1 MSIKVVATNLAS
13 NAKHYAKLS
22 KFVVRQKS
30 PEILLGAGIIAGGA
44 CIFLACK
51 GTLKAKPKIDDM
63 SIKLEDLEHIESF
76 HTEAIAADPT
86 ADEEDE
92 HNLAELKKQIK
103 KEKRHI
109 IAKTAVEV
117 SKDYIPAFV
126 IGMASIGCVLASYKI
141 LDKRLLGATV
151 AYESVNAA
159 FNRYRHKVIDKFGEE
174 VEKEL
179 YYGQTVREEEVEE
192 PILDEEGNETGETKT
207 VKKVVPNVEKDAPWF
222 SVYSRTLHNR
232 SYQPGL
238 DVDQV
243 RRIQNYLN
251 DELQRNGFMLLNDVY
266 KALEMDIK
274 GDYVGVGWIAKW
286 AADKIGM
293 TDYTGDD
300 FIDFGVFGDHISDQ
314 AKLWRE
320 GKTNSVILDFN
331 VDGPIYK
338 HINNIL
344 ETKKDDPW
352 SESARIF
359 DNEVNRRPYY
369 HAIPLHV

>member
-1 MSIKVVATNLAS
+1 MDIKVVASNLAA

-30 PEILLGAGIIAGGA
+30 PELLLGAGIIAGGA
-44 CIFLACK
+44 CVFLACK
-51 GTLKAKPKIDDM
+51 GTLKAKPKIEDM

-76 HTEAIAADPT
+76 HTEAIAADPM

-92 HNLAELKKQIK
+92 RNLAELKKQIK
-103 KEKRHI
+103 KEKRHV
-109 IAKTAVEV
+109 IAKTVVDV
-117 SKDYIPAFV
+117 SKDYIPAFI

-159 FNRYRHKVIDKFGEE
+159 FNRYRHKVINKFGED

-192 PILDEEGNETGETKT
+192 PILDENGNKTGETKT
-207 VKKVVPNVEKDAPWF
+207 VKKMVPNIEKDAPWF

-243 RRIQNYLN
+243 RRIQNYWN
-251 DELQRNGFMLLNDVY
+251 DQLQRVGYVWLNDVY
-266 KALEMDIK
+266 KSLDMEIN
-274 GDYVGVGWIAKW
+274 GDYVGVGWIAKEFC
-286 AADKIGM
+286 GE
-293 TDYTGDD
+293 DYTGDGY
-300 FIDFGVFGDHISDQ
+300 IDFGIFGDHVSDQ

-320 GKTNSVILDFN
+320 GKTNNVIVDFN

-338 HINNIL
+338 MVNDIIGM
-344 ETKKDDPW
+344 KKDDPW
-352 SESARIF
+352 SEHARVF
-359 DNEVNRRPYY
+359 DDGVNRRPYY
-369 HAIPLHV
+369 PPIPLHV